1 MATMSDNK
9 PDWQALLDSYAEGAS
24 DVEIAR
30 KLKLTIRR
38 FYQLCEESPAFN
50 DFADKG
56 RTLAQAWW
64 YEKGRT
70 ALFDKTFNT
79 ALWNFNMK
87 NRYGWADKVES
98 SDTTDKDPVN
108 LDEAKAQLA
117 SALRSLGKKNPELLS
132 GVNLHATPKS
142 ENEDD

>member
-1 MATMSDNK
+1 MATTSNTA
-9 PDWQALLDSYAEGAS
+9 PDWEALLRQYGEGAS

-30 KLKLTIRR
+30 LLKLTIKR
-38 FYQLCEESPAFN
+38 FYQLCEESPAFGE
-50 DFADKG
+50 FAEKG

-87 NRYGWADKVES
+87 NRYGWADRVES

-117 SALRSLGKKNPELLS
+117 TALKRLGKKNPELLS
-132 GVNLHATPKS
+132 GVNLSLKPQS